1 MDKMSGIGAL
11 KGIGTKTEQLFH
23 NLGVYTIGD
32 ILLHYP
38 KDYDRLPPITP
49 LADLAGLMDKTGWE
63 PEGRAWSTMGS
74 NRPIPKNGSNLEGK
88 AISNE
93 GMDTEGKAVPDY
105 GTNLDSR
112 EERQDRRLN
121 ETTAAVAA
129 RVDKVPYVRAG
140 RNMQVTSLTLQER
153 GATLDLVWFRMPYL
167 KNTLKPGEWF
177 LFLGKVTRKGSRF
190 HMEQP
195 QIFQPEKYA
204 AMQESLWPCYA
215 LTAGLGKNKIS
226 STIKQALEA
235 LDLSVDYL
243 PEEIRARRGLAE
255 YNFAIENIHFPE
267 SEEALAQAR
276 NRLIFDE
283 FFQFILSAGIQKG
296 QMEEVLNG
304 FSFLPLDEGST
315 CQASIGE
322 PQERSSPEQISE
334 GMPRQAKPMQP
345 LWADMVIKNLPY
357 QLTGAQQRTLRE
369 IRRDLRGRK
378 VMQRLVQGDVGSG
391 KTILA
396 FLAMLDVSQSGYQS
410 ALMAP
415 TEVLAVQHYQ
425 TFTELCEKNGLQIPI
440 ILLTGAL
447 AQKEKRRAYE
457 RMQLYPNAMVIGT
470 HALIQERALYGSLA
484 LVITDEQHRFGVK
497 QRENLFLKGS
507 QPHILVMSAT
517 PIPRTLAIILY
528 GDLDISVVDEVPA
541 KRLPVKTCVVGKG
554 SRQTAYGFLR
564 KEIALGHQAYVI
576 CPLVEESEGLEAEN
590 VTDYA
595 EALRGQFPPEVVVE
609 TLHGKMKSGRK
620 NLIME
625 QFARNEIQVLVSTTV
640 VEVGV
645 NVPNATVMM
654 VEDAQ
659 RFGLA
664 QLHQLRGRVGR
675 GDAQSYCIMIHTTDS
690 SKAKKRLEIL
700 NRSNDGFFIA
710 GEDLKLRGPGDFF
723 GIRQSG
729 LLEFRLG
736 DIYQNSDL
744 LKQASEEANLLLLED
759 RLLELPEHRKMK
771 EQIQFFLD
779 RQGETVNL

>member
-1 MDKMSGIGAL
+1 MDRTSSIGEL
-11 KGIGTKTEQLFH
+11 KGIGAKTEQLFH

-38 KDYDRLPPITP
+38 RDYNKLPPITP
-49 LADLAGLMDKTGWE
+49 LADLAGLMDGTGLESGVRTWKKAGSSQPMPNKRTNQE
-63 PEGRAWSTMGS
+63 EGQRGRLEETM
-74 NRPIPKNGSNLEGK
+74 
-88 AISNE
+88 
-93 GMDTEGKAVPDY
+93 V
-105 GTNLDSR
+105 
-112 EERQDRRLN
+112 
-121 ETTAAVAA
+121 AVAA
-129 RVDKVPYVRAG
+129 RVDKAPFVRAG
-140 RNMQVTSLTLQER
+140 RNMQVTSLTLKEQ
-153 GATLDLVWFRMPYL
+153 GVTLDLVWFRMPYL
-167 KNTLKPGEWF
+167 KSTLKPGAWF
-177 LFLGKVTRKGSRF
+177 LFLGKVVRKGNQF

-195 QIFQPEKYA
+195 QIFQPEKYE

-226 STIKQALEA
+226 QTIKQALEA

-243 PEEIRARRGLAE
+243 PEDIRARRGLAE

-267 SEEALAQAR
+267 SEEALGQAR

-304 FSFLPLDEGST
+304 FSFLPLEEAPI
-315 CQASIGE
+315 CQLAGE
-322 PQERSSPEQISE
+322 PLGQGSQKQHLKGLAGQAQPE
-334 GMPRQAKPMQP
+334 QP
-345 LWADMVIKNLPY
+345 LWADLVIQNLPY

-369 IRRDLRGRK
+369 IREDLRGRK

-396 FLAMLDVSQSGYQS
+396 FLAMLDVSQSGFQS

-415 TEVLAVQHYQ
+415 TEVLAVQHFQ

-440 ILLTGAL
+440 ILLTGTL
-447 AQKEKRRAYE
+447 TQKEKRRAYE

-470 HALIQERALYGSLA
+470 HALIQERALYDSLA
-484 LVITDEQHRFGVK
+484 LVVTDEQHRFGVK
-497 QRENLFLKGS
+497 QRETLFLKGS

-541 KRLPVKTCVVGKG
+541 KRLPVKSCVVGKS
-554 SRQTAYGFLR
+554 SRNTSYEFLR

-576 CPLVEESEGLEAEN
+576 CPLVEKSEGLEVEN

-595 EALRGQFPPEVVVE
+595 KALREQFPPEVVVE

-640 VEVGV
+640 IEVGV
-645 NVPNATVMM
+645 NVPNATVIMI
-654 VEDAQ
+654 EDAQ

-675 GDAQSYCIMIHTTDS
+675 GDAQSYCIMINTTDS

-700 NRSNDGFFIA
+700 NKSNDGFFIA

-736 DIYQNSDL
+736 DIYQNADL
-744 LKQASEEANLLLLED
+744 LKQASEEANLLLEED
-759 RLLELPEHRKMK
+759 RMLELPEHRNIK

-779 RQGETVNL
+779 KQGETVNL